1 MAPVAMASAAA
12 GARESAKSSARSVCS
27 GARRFR
33 GGLRARARA
42 RAAHEAG
49 GMKPCGSFVW
59 KLRVEAS
66 CGSFVWKL
74 RADPEQRRVRAEP
87 RGGAGTFSSPQP
99 AIPNE
104 PRRARSDAP
113 PSLRPGRARFRTAS
127 GTGGN
132 GSNRACRGG
141 GVAPNP
147 RARARRRGGRGR
159 LSRCRL
165 LRWRIWRLGS
175 RGGLKASL
183 PAARAGARARARRLA
198 VRLLLPPRLR
208 KAAAAAAVS
217 GGQARK
223 SAGRPLLVL
232 ARK

>member
-1 MAPVAMASAAA
+1 
-12 GARESAKSSARSVCS
+12 
-27 GARRFR
+27 
-33 GGLRARARA
+33 
-42 RAAHEAG
+42 
-49 GMKPCGSFVW
+49 MKPCGSFVW

-74 RADPEQRRVRAEP
+74 RVEASCGRRAASCACGTT
-87 RGGAGTFSSPQP
+87 RGGAGTLSSPQP

-113 PSLRPGRARFRTAS
+113 PSLRPARARFRTAS

-132 GSNRACRGG
+132 GSNRARRGG
-141 GVAPNP
+141 RAAPKP

-159 LSRCRL
+159 LNRCRL
-165 LRWRIWRLGS
+165 LRWRTTGWIWRLGS
-175 RGGLKASL
+175 RGGLKDRTRGGLKASL
-183 PAARAGARARARRLA
+183 PAVRRLA

-223 SAGRPLLVL
+223 SVGRPLPVL